1 MQEKLAQVDEV
12 RKDVILQE
20 VNVVLLQRKRK
31 EEIRLSKTKQS
42 LFGLYL

>member
-12 RKDVILQE
+12 RKDVVLQE

-31 EEIRLSKTKQS
+31 EEIRLSKTQQI
-42 LFGLYL
+42 LFDLYL